1 MQIKTKMI
9 YHLTPVRT
17 IIIKMSTN
25 NKLWRRCRDK
35 GTLLL
40 GHLEGKL
47 VQPLWRTVS
56 VQLLS
61 CVQLFVTP
69 WTAACQASLSFTN
82 TWSLFNLMSI
92 KSVMPSNNL
101 ILCHALLLLSSIFS
115 SIGVFSN
122 ESVLCIKWP
131 KSELQLQHQFF
142 Q

>member
-47 VQPLWRTVS
+47 VQPLWRTAS

-61 CVQLFVTP
+61 YVQLFVTP
-69 WTAACQASLSFTN
+69 WTAACQASLSFPN
-82 TWSLFNLMSI
+82 SWSLFNLMSI

-101 ILCHALLLLSSIFS
+101 ILWHALLLLSLIFS
-115 SIGVFSN
+115 SIRVFSN
-122 ESVLCIKWP
+122 ESTLPIGG
-131 KSELQLQHQFF
+131 
-142 Q
+142 